1 MSIVSVHGPN
11 TFGSKGITEV
21 GPAIASVTPPADNGL
36 KWTFRL
42 DQLSTRTASL
52 VWTFPTGTPA
62 SATGA
67 GPHNVTFASAGTKAV
82 TAVATGAGEGANPYP
97 PAGTTNVPVTAVSG
111 AAPQLLMGEE
121 GGEESFARQSS
132 EPEPEGEVQ
141 VGYDPAAHT
150 VTEVIGFVEDNP
162 DQLEDILLAEEEGKN
177 RTTLITHLEGMRQ

>member
-11 TFGSKGITEV
+11 TFGSKAITEV
-21 GPAIASVTPPADNGL
+21 GPAIASVTPPGTDGL

-42 DQLSTRTASL
+42 DAASTRTASL
-52 VWTFPTGTPA
+52 AWTFPTGTPA
-62 SATGA
+62 SATGP
-67 GPHNVTFASAGTKAV
+67 GPHAVTFASAGTKAV

-97 PAGTTNVPVTAVSG
+97 PAGTTNIPVTAVSG
-111 AAPQLLMGEE
+111 AAPQLLMMGEE
-121 GGEESFARQSS
+121 GDGEGEESFSRQA
-132 EPEPEGEVQ
+132 PEGEVQ

-177 RTTLITHLEGMRQ
+177 RTTLISHLESMRP